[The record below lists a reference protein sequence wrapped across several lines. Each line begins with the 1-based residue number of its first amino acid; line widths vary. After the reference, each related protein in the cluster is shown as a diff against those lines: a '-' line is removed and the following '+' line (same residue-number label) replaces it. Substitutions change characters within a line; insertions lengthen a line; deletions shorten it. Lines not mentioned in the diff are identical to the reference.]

1 VSPPGPDP
9 RVRWLESHCT
19 MQPPQPANRRPAP
32 AAYFF
37 CGHPTAR
44 PVG

>member
-19 MQPPQPANRRPAP
+19 MQPQPINRRPAP